1 LRVEHR
7 ARIIIAEVRKLR
19 GVTGP
24 VANSGCAMGI
34 VKFEFG

>member
-19 GVTGP
+19 GVAGP
-24 VANSGCAMGI
+24 VANGGCAMGI